1 MKNSHRMGGKLDAT
15 WKGPYTV
22 SEFVGKG
29 RYRLMRGDGKELKKL
44 YNGVLLKEYIPLGSA
59 PSQSP
64 QRKKRKVF
72 SILYT
77 TKVIL
82 IGFCTPCSL
91 FLQSPF
97 LANHINLLYGLNHLT

>member
-1 MKNSHRMGGKLDAT
+1 MGGKLDAT

-64 QRKKRKVF
+64 QPPATETIQPRKKRKVF
-72 SILYT
+72 SIIIIHY
-77 TKVIL
+77 
-82 IGFCTPCSL
+82 
-91 FLQSPF
+91 
-97 LANHINLLYGLNHLT
+97 

>member
-59 PSQSP
+59 LSVWKA
-64 QRKKRKVF
+64 RLDAGHDRVR
-72 SILYT
+72 
-77 TKVIL
+77 
-82 IGFCTPCSL
+82 
-91 FLQSPF
+91 FLQPVVPPE
-97 LANHINLLYGLNHLT
+97 LR